1 MRINV
6 LNEYKKKEKKITN
19 YFNKIYKKSND
30 TTKTIHKKLT
40 KKRKIYNIDEKEF
53 NSISENENTNKLN
66 KQKTKKKY
74 VVYDY

>member
-1 MRINV
+1 MKINV

-19 YFNKIYKKSND
+19 YFKNIYKTSNN
-30 TTKTIHKKLT
+30 TTKTIQKKLT

-53 NSISENENTNKLN
+53 NSIGENENINKLN

>member
-1 MRINV
+1 MKINV

-19 YFNKIYKKSND
+19 YFKNIYKTSNN
-30 TTKTIHKKLT
+30 TTKTIQKKLT

>member
-1 MRINV
+1 MKINV

-19 YFNKIYKKSND
+19 YFKNIYKTSNN
-30 TTKTIHKKLT
+30 TTKTIQKKLT

-66 KQKTKKKY
+66 KQKTKKKICCL
-74 VVYDY
+74 